1 MRRQSLFS
9 LMRRGIAAA
18 ALVALLAGAA
28 AAGAYPELDLDP
40 KEALSVSPE
49 GVKAVSPSE
58 LSISPEEAAKLRA
71 GNYKVAFTYHT
82 VSDQCNQTKLAA
94 ARAMLADWGIET
106 VSVTDAKFKAEGQMS
121 DIESIMALDP
131 DVLFVM
137 PVDPDT
143 AAAALRPVQQTY
155 TKIVFMENVATGF
168 RAGIDYVGSASSDSY
183 GNGKAAADIM
193 AKELGYKGKVA
204 MLFYD
209 MAYFV
214 TTERDR
220 GFKETMAKYYPE
232 IEIVM
237 EAGFT
242 DVNNTGTVADAIFA
256 RYPDIDGIYGTWDI
270 PAEGAIATAR
280 SLGRDDVI
288 ITCCDLGDSAA
299 RMIAEGGMVRGTGA
313 PRSYEQGQAEALIAA
328 YALLDKPLPSTFVTP
343 PALPVVRENVLEAY
357 KITYNAEPPKTLLD
371 AYKRGEK

>member
-1 MRRQSLFS
+1 MKTRTAIFT
-9 LMRRGIAAA
+9 A
-18 ALVALLAGAA
+18 ALFLSALLGSPARAA
-28 AAGAYPELDLDP
+28 QEYPALDLNP
-40 KEALSVSPE
+40 SEALSVSIE
-49 GVKAVSPSE
+49 GVKAMPPSAMVVT
-58 LSISPEEAAKLRA
+58 PEEAEKLRA
-71 GNYKVAFTYHT
+71 GKFKVAFSYHT

-94 ARAMLADWGIET
+94 AREMLADWGIET
-106 VSVTDAKFKAEGQMS
+106 ASVTDAKFKAEAQMS
-121 DIESIMALDP
+121 DIESLMALDP

-143 AAAALRPVQQTY
+143 AAAALRDVKDTK
-155 TKIVFMENVATGF
+155 TKIVFMENVASGF
-168 RAGIDYVGSASSDSY
+168 KAGGDYVACASSDSY

-214 TTERDR
+214 TNERDR
-220 GFKETMAKYYPE
+220 GFKETMAKFYPE

-237 EAGFT
+237 EAGFA
-242 DVNNTGTVADAIFA
+242 DVNNTGAVADGIFA

-280 SLGRDDVI
+280 SVGREDVV

-299 RMIAEGGMVRGTGA
+299 RMIAEGGIVRGTGA

-328 YALLDKPLPSTFVTP
+328 YALLGKELPSTFITP
-343 PALPVVRENVLEAY
+343 PALPVIRENVLDAY
-357 KITYNAEPPKTLLD
+357 RLTYHAEPPASLLESY
-371 AYKRGEK
+371 AVGEGK

>member
-1 MRRQSLFS
+1 MSTRT
-9 LMRRGIAAA
+9 GILAA
-18 ALVALLAGAA
+18 ALFLFALLAGPARAA
-28 AAGAYPELDLDP
+28 QEHPELDLNP
-40 KEALSVSPE
+40 SEALSVSIE
-49 GVKAVSPSE
+49 GVKAVPPSA
-58 LSISPEEAAKLRA
+58 LAVTPAEAEKLRA
-71 GNYKVAFTYHT
+71 GKYKVAFSYHT
-82 VSDQCNQTKLAA
+82 VSDQCNQTKLGA
-94 ARAMLADWGIET
+94 AREMLAGWGIET
-106 VSVTDAKFKAEGQMS
+106 VSVTDAKFKAEAQMS

-143 AAAALRPVQQTY
+143 AAAALRDVKGSK

-168 RAGIDYVGSASSDSY
+168 KAGVDYVACASSDSY

-214 TTERDR
+214 TNERDR
-220 GFKETMAKYYPE
+220 GFKETMAKLYPE

-237 EAGFT
+237 EAGFA
-242 DVNNTGTVADAIFA
+242 DVNNTGAVADAIFA
-256 RYPDIDGIYGTWDI
+256 RHPDIDGIYGTWDI

-280 SLGRDDVI
+280 SVGREDVI

-299 RMIAEGGMVRGTGA
+299 RMIAEGGIIRGTGA

-328 YALLDKPLPSTFVTP
+328 YALLGKELPSTFITP
-343 PALPVVRENVLEAY
+343 PALPVIRKNVLEAY
-357 KITYNAEPPKTLLD
+357 RLTYHAEPPKSLLESY
-371 AYKRGEK
+371 AAGEGK

>member
-1 MRRQSLFS
+1 MRSKMMVLTGIIVFS
-9 LMRRGIAAA
+9 LG
-18 ALVALLAGAA
+18 LVPHVVLG
-28 AAGAYPELDLDP
+28 GQYPALDLNP
-40 KEALSVSPE
+40 KDALSVSIE
-49 GVKAVSPSE
+49 GVKAISPAE
-58 LSISPEEAAKLRA
+58 LTVTPEEAEKLRA
-71 GNYKVAFTYHT
+71 GKYKVAFSYHT
-82 VSDQCNQTKLAA
+82 VSDQCNQTKLGA
-94 ARAMLADWGIET
+94 AREMLAGWGIDT
-106 VSVTDAKFKAEGQMS
+106 VSVTDAKFKAEAQMS

-131 DVLFVM
+131 SVIFVM

-143 AAAALRPVQQTY
+143 AAAALQSVKNTD
-155 TKIVFMENVATGF
+155 THIVFMENVATGF
-168 RAGIDYVGSASSDSY
+168 KAGVDYVASASSDSY

-193 AKELGYKGKVA
+193 AKELNYKGKVA
-204 MLFYD
+204 MLYYD

-214 TTERDR
+214 TNERDR
-220 GFKETMAKYYPE
+220 GFKETIAKSYPE

-256 RYPDIDGIYGTWDI
+256 RFPDIDGIYGTWDI

-280 SLGRDDVI
+280 SLGREDVI

-328 YALLDKPLPSTFVTP
+328 YALLGKKLPSTFVTP
-343 PALPVVRENVLEAY
+343 PALPVIRENVLDAY
-357 KITYNAEPPKTLLD
+357 RTTYNAEPPQSLLD
-371 AYKRGEK
+371 SYKRGEK

>member
-1 MRRQSLFS
+1 MKTRTAIFT
-9 LMRRGIAAA
+9 A
-18 ALVALLAGAA
+18 ALFLSALLGSPARAA
-28 AAGAYPELDLDP
+28 QEYPALDLNP
-40 KEALSVSPE
+40 SEALSVSIE
-49 GVKAVSPSE
+49 GVKAMPPSAMVVT
-58 LSISPEEAAKLRA
+58 PEEAEKLRA
-71 GNYKVAFTYHT
+71 GKFKVAFSYHT

-94 ARAMLADWGIET
+94 AREMLADWGIET
-106 VSVTDAKFKAEGQMS
+106 ASVTDAKFKAEAQMS
-121 DIESIMALDP
+121 DIESLMALDP

-143 AAAALRPVQQTY
+143 AAAALRDVKDTK
-155 TKIVFMENVATGF
+155 TKIVFMENVASGF
-168 RAGIDYVGSASSDSY
+168 KAGGDYVACASSDSY

-214 TTERDR
+214 TNERDR
-220 GFKETMAKYYPE
+220 GFKETMAKFYPE

-237 EAGFT
+237 EAGFA
-242 DVNNTGTVADAIFA
+242 DVNNTGAVADGIFA

-280 SLGRDDVI
+280 SVGREDVV

-299 RMIAEGGMVRGTGA
+299 RMIAEGGIVRGTGA

-328 YALLDKPLPSTFVTP
+328 YALLGKELPSTFITP
-343 PALPVVRENVLEAY
+343 PALPVIRENVLDAY
-357 KITYNAEPPKTLLD
+357 RLTYHAEPPASLLESY
-371 AYKRGEK
+371 AAGEGK